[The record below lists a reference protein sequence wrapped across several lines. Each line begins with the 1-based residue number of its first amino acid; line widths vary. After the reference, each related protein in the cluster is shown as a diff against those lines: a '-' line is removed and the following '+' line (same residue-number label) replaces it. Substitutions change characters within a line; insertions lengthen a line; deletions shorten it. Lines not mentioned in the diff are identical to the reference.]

1 MARIVLTEQQF
12 KDYCR
17 RLLKEDRKK
26 EYVKKLL
33 NESLQEDTELASLCN
48 NIEEEFGLK
57 EYEKAYAEYRNNP
70 VTYTLDE
77 VVKDLDLA

>member
-1 MARIVLTEQQF
+1 MRGMTVSELVRKIVM
-12 KDYCR
+12 DH
-17 RLLKEDRKK
+17 
-26 EYVKKLL
+26 
-33 NESLQEDTELASLCN
+33 
-48 NIEEEFGLK
+48 IEEEFGLK